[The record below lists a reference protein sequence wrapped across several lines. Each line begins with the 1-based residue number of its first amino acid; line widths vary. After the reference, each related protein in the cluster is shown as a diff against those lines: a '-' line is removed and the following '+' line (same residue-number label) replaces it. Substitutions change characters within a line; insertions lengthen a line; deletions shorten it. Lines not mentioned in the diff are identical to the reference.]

1 MTMRTILALIVMAAL
16 VIAGIPGG
24 DGVALRPVDRAEAAD
39 IRVPAP
45 GESATVD
52 RIRSSG
58 VLRAGTVLSPPGLI
72 EDPRTGKLVGVAVG
86 LTEEIARLLGVK
98 IEYISANWD
107 TIIPGL
113 LANKYD
119 LAIAG
124 LFATKARL
132 QVVDIAPYRY
142 AGKCYFVLKDN
153 PKVNSLAD
161 IDKPE
166 VTFVLFIGTADV
178 TFIKEKYP
186 KARTYEIQTPVGV
199 PLAVEDVMAKR
210 ADIAPFDSPLVF
222 WFAQTYP
229 QFKIIPEPKTC
240 ATSPDVPG
248 PIGMAYPKG
257 DEALGAFLKAVIAS
271 LRAKIDLDTIT
282 FTQPNFIKPPG
293 TR

>member
-1 MTMRTILALIVMAAL
+1 MRTIPALAVVGLL
-16 VIAGIPGG
+16 VFGG
-24 DGVALRPVDRAEAAD
+24 VFSGPWTPFSPIDTAQAAD
-39 IRVPAP
+39 IRVPEK
-45 GESATVD
+45 GESPTVD
-52 RIRSSG
+52 RIRSAG
-58 VLRAGTVLSPPGLI
+58 VLRAGTVLSPPGII
-72 EDPRTGKLVGVAVG
+72 EDPKSGKLVGVAVG
-86 LTEEIARLLGVK
+86 ITEEVARLLGAK

-113 LANKYD
+113 LANRYD

-142 AGKCYFVLKDN
+142 AGKCYFLLKDN
-153 PKVNSLAD
+153 AKVNGLED
-161 IDKPE
+161 LNKPDL
-166 VTFVLFIGTADV
+166 TFVLFIGTAEV
-178 TFIKEKYP
+178 SFIKEKYP
-186 KARTYEIQTPVGV
+186 KAKTYEIQTPVGV
-199 PLAVEDVMAKR
+199 PLAIEDIMAKR

-229 QFKIIPEPKTC
+229 QFKIVPDAKTC

-257 DEALGAFLKAVIAS
+257 DEALGTFLKAVIANMRS
-271 LRAKIDLDTIT
+271 KIDLDTIT